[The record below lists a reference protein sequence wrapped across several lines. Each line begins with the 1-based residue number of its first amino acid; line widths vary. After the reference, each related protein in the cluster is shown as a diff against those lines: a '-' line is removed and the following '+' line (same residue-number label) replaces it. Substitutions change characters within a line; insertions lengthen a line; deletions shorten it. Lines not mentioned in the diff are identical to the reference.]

1 MGHMGGSLHF
11 INKKRIQTRVICKN
25 KKMQTR
31 MCTNAKTAYMGLVH
45 YAPEIDLCGQIV
57 KNGRYAFK

>member
-1 MGHMGGSLHF
+1 
-11 INKKRIQTRVICKN
+11 
-25 KKMQTR
+25 MQTR
-31 MCTNAKTAYMGLVH
+31 MRTNAKTAYMGLVH